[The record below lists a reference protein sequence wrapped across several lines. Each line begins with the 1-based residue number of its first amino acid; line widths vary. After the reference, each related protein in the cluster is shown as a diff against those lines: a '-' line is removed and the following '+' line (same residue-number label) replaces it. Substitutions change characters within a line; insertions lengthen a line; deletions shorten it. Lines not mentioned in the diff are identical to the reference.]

1 MERLSKQV
9 NEYTSKQDM
18 NLLYSKHFYLVYSF
32 TCKLVY

>member
-1 MERLSKQV
+1 MERFIKQL

-18 NLLYSKHFYLVYSF
+18 KRVESRHFCLVYSF